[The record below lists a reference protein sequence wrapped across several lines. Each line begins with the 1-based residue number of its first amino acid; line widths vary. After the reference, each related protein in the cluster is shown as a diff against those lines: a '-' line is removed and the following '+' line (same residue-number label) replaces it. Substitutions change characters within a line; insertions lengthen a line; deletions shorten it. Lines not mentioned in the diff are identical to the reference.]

1 VALAF
6 SAGAG
11 LASQAPWTT
20 GAAALL
26 LLAVPIW
33 LWRRPSPSP
42 QTALLLAVLTGA
54 GGMGLRQASLRS
66 CPPADSGAVVL
77 QGRLLSPTGTGSA
90 PLVRSDAPG
99 CTPERVWS
107 EEVLPAGR
115 PLELRGRRREG
126 YGRGIVFVEEA
137 RRVTPSAEGLLAAAR
152 WSLVRHRAA
161 VQARADRLYGPR
173 GGLVSALVLAR
184 REGLAPETR
193 TAFARTGI
201 AHLLAISGF
210 HVGVVAGL
218 LLALARSVGT
228 DRRRAV
234 GIAAMGCWTYVAF
247 LGFPEA
253 ACRAA
258 LILTLVGLAGARGRP
273 AARWAPLG
281 TALLLLLAAD
291 PLRVSSVGVQ
301 LSFLGAAGL
310 LAWSR
315 PLERR
320 LRAGLRRGVEALPLR
335 SRRPG
340 ASNPGPV
347 QRVVSFLEGSARPLA
362 AGVAATAATLPVV
375 AWHFEEVSLVGVP
388 ATLLASPLVALALP
402 GALLTLVL
410 EPVLPAVAHFLAGGV
425 DVVLALLVE
434 GTTRVAGWDG
444 ASAWVPR
451 TWTLAA
457 LGGAALAVVWAR
469 RRGLRAPARRLVAGV
484 GALVLVVVWPILGAA
499 AGRGQLEIRMLD
511 VGQGDAVLLRTPR
524 GRWILVDAGPPP
536 RTHPGPVLDA
546 LVGAGVGRLELLVL
560 THPDADHLGEAA
572 AILDRIP
579 VGSVLDPGL
588 PVGKTG
594 YEDVLEAALEAE
606 VPWRAATTATT
617 GWMVDG
623 VRLRVL
629 HPRGPWEEPDTVE
642 ANDASVVLLVEYGA
656 FEILLPGD
664 APVRVERSVLEELPA
679 ELEVLKAGH
688 HGSRTSTDPLLVAR
702 TRPRVALVSA
712 GRGNRYGHPAPE
724 VVARLEGA
732 DVRILRTDR
741 HGTVRIQAR
750 ADGEFR
756 IRTGRP

>member
-11 LASQAPWTT
+11 LASPAPWTS

-42 QTALLLAVLTGA
+42 QAALILALLAGA
-54 GGMGLRQASLRS
+54 GGMGLRQASLQS
-66 CPPADSGAVVL
+66 CPPADPGPVVL
-77 QGRLLSPTGTGSA
+77 RGRLLAPTGTGSA

-107 EEVLPAGR
+107 DEVLPAGR
-115 PLELRGRRREG
+115 PLELRGRWREG
-126 YGRGIVFVEEA
+126 YGRGVIFVEEA
-137 RRVTPSAEGLLAAAR
+137 RRVTTDRPGPLAAVR
-152 WSLVRHRAA
+152 WGLVRHRAA

-184 REGLAPETR
+184 REGLAPGTR

-218 LLALARSVGT
+218 LLALARSAGT
-228 DRRRAV
+228 DGRRAV
-234 GIAAMGCWTYVAF
+234 GVAAAGCWAYVAF

-273 AARWAPLG
+273 SARWAPLG
-281 TALLLLLAAD
+281 TALLLLVVAD

-310 LAWSR
+310 LGWSR

-320 LRAGLRRGVEALPLR
+320 LRGALRRGVAALPVR
-335 SRRPG
+335 PRRPG
-340 ASNPGPV
+340 ASKPGPV
-347 QRVVSFLEGSARPLA
+347 QRVASCVEGSTGPLA
-362 AGVAATAATLPVV
+362 AGIAATAATLPVV
-375 AWHFEEVSLVGVP
+375 AWHFEEVSLVGIP

-402 GALLTLVL
+402 GALLTLIL
-410 EPVLPAVAHFLAGGV
+410 EPVLPGVAHFLAGGV
-425 DVVLALLVE
+425 DVVLAVLVE
-434 GTTRVAGWDG
+434 GTTRVARWDG

-451 TWTLAA
+451 VWTLAA
-457 LGGAALAVVWAR
+457 LLGATLAGVWAR
-469 RRGLRAPARRLVAGV
+469 RRGLRAPARRLVAGM
-484 GALVLVVVWPILGAA
+484 GALALVAAWPVLGTAV
-499 AGRGQLEIRMLD
+499 GRGHLEIRMLD

-536 RTHPGPVLDA
+536 TGRPGPVVEA

-572 AILDRIP
+572 AILERIP

-594 YEDVLEAALEAE
+594 YEEVLEAALEAD
-606 VPWRAATTATT
+606 VPWRAATTAPP
-617 GWMVDG
+617 GWTVDG
-623 VRLRVL
+623 VRLRIL

-642 ANDASVVLLVEYGA
+642 ANDASVVLLLEYGA
-656 FEILLPGD
+656 FEVLLPGD
-664 APVRVERSVLEELPA
+664 APVRVERSVLEELPTG
-679 ELEVLKAGH
+679 LEVLKAGH
-688 HGSRTSTDPLLVAR
+688 HGSRTSTDSLLVAR
-702 TRPRVALVSA
+702 TRPRLALVSA

-732 DVRILRTDR
+732 GVRILRTDR

-756 IRTGRP
+756 IRTGRR